1 MIITP
6 INYIRKIEPVRG
18 PKRTP
23 VSFCALKSDTFS
35 PSQDYETNRKAR
47 DKFYEIT
54 DLNKYYS
61 KFDRDNIDRIYRLDI
76 WKENLKRNYYD
87 KNPVLAL
94 QIFESITSALSLD
107 NHEQPPI
114 FNGKVLNTTIEFL
127 KGTENFQSAFK
138 KTYENTLRHYI
149 ISGECEAG
157 KTDTTWVKI
166 PSKQTAPENF
176 HENLEKLKIL
186 SSRKWCTKATHS
198 QAYLEQGDFYIY
210 YSNGEPKLFIHA
222 SDKQI
227 KAIQCGGNS
236 GILSYKYAD
245 IIEEFIKSEHLTAGR
260 NELIKLQKAKDTK
273 TKFLILKETLSTAIK
288 ENNQVEIFKAAGI
301 ETKRNSDGT
310 LTISHYG
317 QPDEGFTY
325 KDLGIDENRLL
336 KNVTEIEGN
345 ADFIRSNATIA
356 NELKKIGQDANF
368 MYSKIKSLNNLEYIG
383 RLANFLNMPNLT
395 VLPNLQ
401 YVGEK
406 LAISRSINI
415 PKLIKGIVLYF

>member
-6 INYIRKIEPVRG
+6 INYQRKIEPMRVQRQ
-18 PKRTP
+18 TS
-23 VSFCALKSDTFS
+23 VSFCALKPDTFS
-35 PSQDYETNRKAR
+35 HSQDYETKRKAHN
-47 DKFYEIT
+47 KFYEIT

-76 WKENLKRNYYD
+76 WKDNLKRNYYD
-87 KNPVLAL
+87 KDPELAL
-94 QIFESITSALSLD
+94 QIFESITSHLSPE

-114 FNGKVLNTTIEFL
+114 FNGKVLNKTLEYL
-127 KGTENFQSAFK
+127 KNRENFRTKFK

-149 ISGECEAG
+149 ISGECTPGE
-157 KTDTTWVKI
+157 TDTAWIKI

-176 HENLEKLKIL
+176 QKNLENLKIL

-210 YSNGEPKLFIHA
+210 YSKGEPKLFIHA
-222 SDKQI
+222 GNKGI
-227 KAIQCGGNS
+227 KSIQCGGNN
-236 GILSYKYAD
+236 GIISYKYVD
-245 IIEEFIKSEHLTAGR
+245 IIENFIKSEKLTANR
-260 NELIKLQKAKDTK
+260 NELMKLEKAKYTK
-273 TKFLILKETLSTAIK
+273 EKFLNLKANLSAAIK
-288 ENNQVEIFKAAGI
+288 ENNQEEIFKAAGI
-301 ETKRNSDGT
+301 ETKRNPDGT

-336 KNVTEIEGN
+336 QNITEIEGN
-345 ADFIRSNATIA
+345 ADFIRSNATIV
-356 NELKKIGQDANF
+356 NDLKKIGHDANF

-395 VLPNLQ
+395 TLPNLK

-406 LAISRSINI
+406 LAIARTIDI
-415 PKLIKGIVLYF
+415 PKISKSVVLYF

>member
-6 INYIRKIEPVRG
+6 INHIRKIEPKRG
-18 PKRTP
+18 QKRTP
-23 VSFCALKSDTFS
+23 VNFCALKSDTFS

-61 KFDRDNIDRIYRLDI
+61 KFDRDNIDRIYRLDV

-87 KNPVLAL
+87 KKPILAL
-94 QIFESITSALSLD
+94 QIFESIISPLSPD

-149 ISGECEAG
+149 ISGECKAG
-157 KTDTTWVKI
+157 KTDTTWIKI
-166 PSKQTAPENF
+166 PSKQTAPERF
-176 HENLEKLKIL
+176 QENLEKLKIL
-186 SSRKWCTKATHS
+186 SSRKWCTKATHA

-210 YSNGEPKLFIHA
+210 YIKGEPKLFIHA
-222 SDKQI
+222 SDKEI

-236 GILSYKYAD
+236 GIISYKYVD
-245 IIEEFIKSEHLTAGR
+245 IIEKFIESEKLTANR
-260 NELIKLQKAKDTK
+260 NELMKLKKAKDTK
-273 TKFLILKETLSTAIK
+273 EKLLTLKKNLSTAIK
-288 ENNQVEIFKAAGI
+288 ENNQAEIFKAVGI
-301 ETKRNSDGT
+301 ETKRNTDGT

-336 KNVTEIEGN
+336 NNVSEIEGN

-356 NELKKIGQDANF
+356 NDLKKIGQDANF

-395 VLPNLQ
+395 ALPNLRC
-401 YVGEK
+401 VGEK
-406 LAISRSINI
+406 IALPRTIDI
-415 PKLIKGIVLYF
+415 PKLIRGIVLYF